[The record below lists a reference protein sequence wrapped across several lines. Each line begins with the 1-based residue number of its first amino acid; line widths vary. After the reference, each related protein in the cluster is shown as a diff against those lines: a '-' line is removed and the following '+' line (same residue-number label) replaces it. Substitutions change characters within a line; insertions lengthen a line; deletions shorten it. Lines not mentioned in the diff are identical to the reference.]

1 MDKKKAIKTVA
12 VYAALIIVILIL
24 VVISIG
30 AGSGRASFL
39 QVVRGI
45 FTGNETVRVLIS
57 VNMPRTLV
65 AFFSGAALA
74 VSGILFQSITRNKFA
89 DPAIIGV
96 SSAGFTG
103 GLIATVLLSASAI
116 FVSLFSVVF
125 GLAMFALV
133 FWFSYGRGVKSNK
146 ILALGAAVNAVLVMV
161 ILTIAVMQNLAA
173 TNVILSLA
181 GSLAVP
187 KPDVVFTSVIFSITG
202 IMAAVLLAGKCNVL
216 MLGDRT
222 ASGLGVN
229 VLQTKMVLILVAV
242 FLAATAAVNVGI
254 TAFLGL
260 LAPLIARRILG
271 ANHYNLIPLSAVLGG
286 LILLSADCFGRAL
299 GTPVTLPVG
308 IIVTVVGGCLFITL
322 LGRSYNYAD

>member
-1 MDKKKAIKTVA
+1 MEKKKAIKIAA
-12 VYAALIIVILIL
+12 VYAACIIITLLL

-30 AGSGRASFL
+30 AGSKKGSFF
-39 QVVRGI
+39 QIITGI
-45 FTGNETVRVLIS
+45 FTGDGTVRTLIS

-65 AFFSGAALA
+65 AFFSGVALS
-74 VSGILFQSITRNKFA
+74 VSGILFQSVTRNKFA

-103 GLIATVLLSASAI
+103 GLVATVLLSASAI

-125 GLAMFALV
+125 GLAVFALV
-133 FWFSYGRGVKSNK
+133 FWFSYERGVKSNK
-146 ILALGAAVNAVLVMV
+146 ILALGAAVNAIFMML
-161 ILTIAVMQNLAA
+161 ILTIAVMQNFAA

-187 KPDVVFTSVIFSITG
+187 QKDVVITSAIFSTAG
-202 IMAAVLLAGKCNVL
+202 VLAAVLFAGKCNVL
-216 MLGDRT
+216 MLGDKT
-222 ASGLGVN
+222 ASGLGLN
-229 VLQTKMVLILVAV
+229 VLQTKMILILVAV

-260 LAPLIARRILG
+260 LAPLIARKILG
-271 ANHYNLIPLSAVLGG
+271 ANHYNLIPLSALLGG

-308 IIVTVVGGCLFITL
+308 IIVTVVGGCLFIAL
-322 LGRSYNYAD
+322 LGRPYNYAD